1 MELIQLIII
10 KLPLSS
16 LKNGLKYFVSISQ
29 SIGLEIK
36 LPKCFL
42 IGKRFAEL
50 MYGEQSIQFVDY
62 ITEAVRFLGSY
73 FGDPL
78 QIESVLKNYLQKI
91 KVQLQTI
98 QDLKIDN
105 HLAFP
110 VLSVCFGSKINHL
123 LRSLPP
129 ELSLG
134 FAREFNSLRT

>member
-1 MELIQLIII
+1 
-10 KLPLSS
+10 
-16 LKNGLKYFVSISQ
+16 
-29 SIGLEIK
+29 
-36 LPKCFL
+36 
-42 IGKRFAEL
+42 

-62 ITEAVRFLGSY
+62 NTEAVRFLGSY
-73 FGDPL
+73 FGNPL

-105 HLAFP
+105 HLAFS

-134 FAREFNSLRT
+134 FAREFNSLRTQFLGNLVEINSSKIPYHAFSVQNLVVLVFKS